1 MALNT
6 FTHVLRAFTHSL
18 LFTLWFHETVCRT
31 KDIHL
36 SSSFGSSGGLNERP
50 KLNLTVKK
58 ELQGMGGQIMAQSRM
73 AKGPDGT
80 NGFVLGWTTRVSN
93 HAKKEDICSSLN
105 TSLSASASEFVPTF
119 ALATSGFEP
128 EETE

>member
-1 MALNT
+1 MKK
-6 FTHVLRAFTHSL
+6 LRAYCTRERYLAVRCRSEYIYPCFTSIHSLRL

-36 SSSFGSSGGLNERP
+36 SSSFGNSGGLSERP

-80 NGFVLGWTTRVSN
+80 NGFVLGWRSSN
-93 HAKKEDICSSLN
+93 
-105 TSLSASASEFVPTF
+105 
-119 ALATSGFEP
+119 
-128 EETE
+128 